1 MSRLHVHLHVRDLD
15 QSIRFYSTLFA
26 LAPTRIEPGYAK
38 WMLDDPRVNF
48 AISEGGAHEGAQFG
62 IGHLGIQV
70 DSDDELAD
78 RSARAKAAAGA
89 VMIERGAQCC
99 YATGNKAW
107 SEDPQGVKWETFL
120 TTGTLSTAG
129 EGADETFIERDG
141 KVESLDS
148 PACGCVSTKTEE
160 TRPAACCA

>member
-1 MSRLHVHLHVRDLD
+1 MSRLHVHLHVRDLE

-26 LAPTRIEPGYAK
+26 HTPTRVEPGYAK

-48 AISEGGAHEGAQFG
+48 AISTGGAHEGV
-62 IGHLGIQV
+62 GHLGIQV
-70 DSDDELAD
+70 DSEDELAL
-78 RSARAKAAAGA
+78 RSARAKEAAGA
-89 VMIERGAQCC
+89 VLVERGAQCC

-129 EGADETFIERDG
+129 EGADETFIERCG
-141 KVESLDS
+141 ETESLDS
-148 PACGCVSTKTEE
+148 PACGCVSAKTEDAK
-160 TRPAACCA
+160 PAACCA